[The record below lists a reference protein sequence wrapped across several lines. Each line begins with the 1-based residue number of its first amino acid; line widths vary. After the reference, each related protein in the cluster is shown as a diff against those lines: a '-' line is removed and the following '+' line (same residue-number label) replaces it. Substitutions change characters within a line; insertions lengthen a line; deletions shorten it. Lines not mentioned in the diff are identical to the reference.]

1 MNKVVIITGA
11 SRGIGAAA
19 AKKLAEQGYRVCV
32 NYRTQQEAAD
42 QVVAEIQ
49 ANGGKAIAIAA
60 DVADEKQVLSLFDE
74 TEREFGAVT
83 HLVNNVGILFTQSP
97 LSEISLER
105 FQKVMNTNVNSC
117 FLCCREAA
125 RRFSAGGAIVNVSSG
140 ASRSGRAI

>member
-19 AKKLAEQGYRVCV
+19 AKKLAGQGYRVCV

-60 DVADEKQVLSLFDE
+60 DVAD
-74 TEREFGAVT
+74 
-83 HLVNNVGILFTQSP
+83 
-97 LSEISLER
+97 
-105 FQKVMNTNVNSC
+105 
-117 FLCCREAA
+117 
-125 RRFSAGGAIVNVSSG
+125 
-140 ASRSGRAI
+140 

>member
-11 SRGIGAAA
+11 SRGIGAAT

-74 TEREFGAVT
+74 TEREFGRWAWT
-83 HLVNNVGILFTQSP
+83 PSAPWPRLRLALN
-97 LSEISLER
+97 
-105 FQKVMNTNVNSC
+105 
-117 FLCCREAA
+117 
-125 RRFSAGGAIVNVSSG
+125 RRCSTSA
-140 ASRSGRAI
+140 